1 MAWIDIVF
9 IAIIVIFAIVGLVK
23 GLFDSILSLVASV
36 ASIFLAFWAGKP
48 VAEFLNKMV
57 GLNSFF
63 EKALTSIGISESGL
77 ANHSLQELASVCSLV
92 LSMLIVFI
100 LIKVAVWLLAKLF
113 DSVTANSTAL
123 SGMNRLLG
131 LVFGAVKGFAIVL
144 IVLGLTAVVSIYVT
158 PVGTKV
164 NNFLENSSITMKTYN
179 YIEEWVDNDLR
190 DKIDD
195 FIHDLAKDAPKDEE
209 ESETT
214 NYAEQAYTQLNNK
227 DITTNV
233 TDDGITYT
241 LETTVNFGENIDVVI
256 SWPDGGK
263 YKLSTDVDSEGTLV
277 GITSNAF
284 SISGL
289 GNGTYNVTFRQ
300 VTFTLSGSETD
311 TVTRDVVFTFT
322 IDVTTPVDPVE

>member
-48 VAEFLNKMV
+48 VAEFFNKMV

-63 EKALTSIGISESGL
+63 EKALTSIGVSESGV
-77 ANHSLQELASVCSLV
+77 ASHSLQELASVCSLV

-144 IVLGLTAVVSIYVT
+144 IVLGLTAIVSIYVT

-190 DKIDD
+190 DKVDD
-195 FIHDLAKDAPKDEE
+195 FIHDLAKDAPKNEE
-209 ESETT
+209 ESEDT
-214 NYAEQAYTQLNNK
+214 NYAEQAYDQLNNK
-227 DITTNV
+227 DITASV
-233 TDDGITYT
+233 TDNGITYT
-241 LETTVNFGENIDVVI
+241 LETTINLGENIDVVI

-263 YKLSTDVDSEGTLV
+263 YKLSTGVDGEGVPVT
-277 GITSNAF
+277 ITSNAF
-284 SISGL
+284 SISDL
-289 GNGTYNVTFRQ
+289 ANGTYNVTLRN
-300 VTFTLSGSETD
+300 VVFTLSGSEKD

-322 IDVTTPVDPVE
+322 INVTADPAE